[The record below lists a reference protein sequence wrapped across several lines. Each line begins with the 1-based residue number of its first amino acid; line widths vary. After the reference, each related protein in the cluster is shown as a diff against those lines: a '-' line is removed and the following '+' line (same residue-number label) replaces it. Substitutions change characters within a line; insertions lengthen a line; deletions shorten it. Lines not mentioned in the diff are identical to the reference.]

1 MAVLNFENL
10 LKTLNSNNAKLRS
23 KPVEITSAQYNRKL
37 HESSGESER
46 IMTICSGVF
55 ANPDIP
61 EFMKAVISLQMEH
74 GLRISEVLNIEKNDI
89 SQRGYIL
96 IKSLKGSKNRLVSPS
111 FYRQFWFNS
120 PPLTFPLSRLY
131 SRFYFYRWY
140 NKLGLY
146 ATYGNNSTA
155 SVTHIFRH
163 ELGLHLKNK
172 FNQLEVSKSFLG
184 HVNAKST
191 EAYEQERK

>member
-1 MAVLNFENL
+1 MTVLNFEKL
-10 LKTLNSNNAKLRS
+10 LKTLNSNNASLRS
-23 KPVEITSAQYNRKL
+23 KPVEVSSAQYNTKL
-37 HESSGESER
+37 YESSGESER
-46 IMTICSGVF
+46 IMSICSSVF
-55 ANPDIP
+55 ANPSIP

-74 GLRISEVLNIEKNDI
+74 GLRISEVLNIKKTDI
-89 SQRGYIL
+89 SHRGYIL

-111 FYRQFWFNS
+111 FFRQFWFDS

-140 NKLGLY
+140 KKLGLY
-146 ATYGNNSTA
+146 STYGTNSTA
-155 SVTHIFRH
+155 SVTHVFRH

-172 FNQLEVSKSFLG
+172 FNELEVSKSFLG
-184 HVNAKST
+184 HVSSKST